1 MEKEVKNE
9 NKKKVEEKV
18 QEGIPE
24 NLSQGEAISVLI
36 QAAEIGQ
43 KKGIYTFEEAALIYK
58 AIKTFVQ
65 K

>member
-1 MEKEVKNE
+1 MEKEETKIE
-9 NKKKVEEKV
+9 KK
-18 QEGIPE
+18 QEGVIPE

-43 KKGIYTFEEAALIYK
+43 KKGVYTFEESALIYK

>member
-1 MEKEVKNE
+1 MEKEDKIE
-9 NKKKVEEKV
+9 KK
-18 QEGIPE
+18 QEGIIPE

-43 KKGIYTFEEAALIYK
+43 KKGIYTFEESALIYK

>member
-9 NKKKVEEKV
+9 NKKKAEEKV

-43 KKGIYTFEEAALIYK
+43 KKGIYTFEESALIYK

>member
-1 MEKEVKNE
+1 MEKEETKTE
-9 NKKKVEEKV
+9 KK
-18 QEGIPE
+18 QEGVIPE

-43 KKGIYTFEEAALIYK
+43 KKGVYTFEESALIYK

>member
-1 MEKEVKNE
+1 MEKEDKIE
-9 NKKKVEEKV
+9 KK
-18 QEGIPE
+18 QEGNIPE

-43 KKGIYTFEEAALIYK
+43 KKGIYTFEESALIYK

>member
-1 MEKEVKNE
+1 MEKEDKIE
-9 NKKKVEEKV
+9 KK
-18 QEGIPE
+18 QEGNIPE
-24 NLSQGEAISVLI
+24 TLSQGEAISVLI

-43 KKGIYTFEEAALIYK
+43 KKGIYTFEESALIYK

>member
-1 MEKEVKNE
+1 MEKEETKIE
-9 NKKKVEEKV
+9 KK
-18 QEGIPE
+18 QDGTIPE

-43 KKGIYTFEEAALIYK
+43 KKGVYTFEESALIYK